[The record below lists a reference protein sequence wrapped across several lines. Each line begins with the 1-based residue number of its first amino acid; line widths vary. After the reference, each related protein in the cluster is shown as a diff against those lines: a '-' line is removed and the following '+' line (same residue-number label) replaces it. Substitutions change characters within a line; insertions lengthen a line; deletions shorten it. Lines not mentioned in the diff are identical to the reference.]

1 MTDETAKVAAL
12 VKRWDEYSK
21 IAGVLSP
28 LGIGKV
34 IGNEMRDRIKAL
46 TAQLAEDADVRTQID
61 HRLEELVGQVDAL
74 TAKCEALGQEVNM
87 AKYGQPDFAWSI
99 HLEAMAD
106 LKAENARLRESLIDH
121 NDLLRSARAI
131 ANREGV
137 EGQIASTNWDA
148 FYDRVAVCLKKHHQ
162 ITNDA
167 RAALNTGK
175 ADT

>member
-34 IGNEMRDRIKAL
+34 IGNEMRDRIEAL
-46 TAQLAEDADVRTQID
+46 TAQLAEDADGRKQID

-74 TAKCEALGQEVNM
+74 TALVREA
-87 AKYGQPDFAWSI
+87 D
-99 HLEAMAD
+99 D
-106 LKAENARLRESLIDH
+106 LIGGDLTGLQWKRECREFRVKAR
-121 NDLLRSARAI
+121 RA
-131 ANREGV
+131 
-137 EGQIASTNWDA
+137 
-148 FYDRVAVCLKKHHQ
+148 L
-162 ITNDA
+162 
-167 RAALNTGK
+167 TGK